1 MRKVPAADM
10 IALVA
15 DPIGKTLYAGF
26 SQSGVYK
33 STDGAVTWVASQKG
47 IGRASVQ
54 ALLIDPL
61 SPSTVYAAAYAS
73 GVFKTTDAGA
83 TWTRIPGSD
92 RLHPDITSLALEND
106 GPILYVGTGG
116 GSVYRFDPSLLK
128 PAR

>member
-1 MRKVPAADM
+1 LPAADM
-10 IALVA
+10 IVLVA
-15 DPIGKTLYAGF
+15 DPIGRTLYAGF
-26 SQSGVYK
+26 SQAGIYK
-33 STDGAVTWVASQKG
+33 STDGGMTWVASQKG

-61 SPSTVYAAAYAS
+61 TAGIVYAGTYAS

-92 RLHPDITSLALEND
+92 RLHPDITSLALESD

-116 GSVYRFDPSLLK
+116 GSVYRFDPGLLK
-128 PAR
+128 PGR